1 MSAPLSGLRTAPQ
14 GCSHLVL
21 RGAGAGEGRAL
32 VLPTRSRE
40 AAEAPTG
47 PRGPHA
53 QSEAWSPAPVLC
65 APAGRQGRCPRP
77 AEARS
82 RPGHSQLCGVVL
94 PEVREPRPAS
104 LRGRRARHP
113 ARGHAARAVALARLV
128 GRFPAPRAPCRRWL
142 PSRGQAAALWPAPG
156 VKSLLPSGDQSPCGP
171 CSGRQPRMPRV
182 RRPPPQR

>member
-32 VLPTRSRE
+32 ALPTRSRE

-128 GRFPAPRAPCRRWL
+128 GRFPAPRAPVSPLASL
-142 PSRGQAAALWPAPG
+142 PGTGSSTVTGSRCQRPIALW
-156 VKSLLPSGDQSPCGP
+156 GP
-171 CSGRQPRMPRV
+171 VPVWPLQ
-182 RRPPPQR
+182 RPTA